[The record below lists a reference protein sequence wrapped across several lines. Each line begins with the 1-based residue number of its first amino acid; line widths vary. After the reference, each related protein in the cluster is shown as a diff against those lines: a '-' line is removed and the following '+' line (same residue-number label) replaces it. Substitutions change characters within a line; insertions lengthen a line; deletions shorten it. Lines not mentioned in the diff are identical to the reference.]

1 MNNEPLVLS
10 GHRFDIGIRIEPQR
24 QTNGRVRAQRPPAR
38 YAKASAKRLNESRT
52 RSGCFKK
59 CIVIN
64 RLIPACR
71 GRAGQ
76 QPVPGREWACGA
88 LEEAGDRR
96 PEAVHIDQ
104 ERIVSLNRG
113 QAFELQVPHAALQYG
128 GQFFLLMQRKQEI

>member
-10 GHRFDIGIRIEPQR
+10 GHRFDIGYGSNPSGKPMAVYGHK
-24 QTNGRVRAQRPPAR
+24 GRKRAMQKRAR
-38 YAKASAKRLNESRT
+38 SVSTKAVFALDFSQ
-52 RSGCFKK
+52 K

-64 RLIPACR
+64 KLIPACR

-113 QAFELQVPHAALQYG
+113 QAFELQVPDAALQYG